1 MEPIV
6 MLNDKNYM
14 VVIKPVGE
22 TSVEELLL
30 VPDFHKLKIGLN
42 GGLLEIVPRFNRFMS
57 RPCIVF
63 VDEEGK
69 LKNLLP
75 NRTAQ
80 LLWEKAYGGPIVE
93 DYLVGNVV
101 IVVGSQGFLA
111 QL

>member
-14 VVIKPVGE
+14 IVVKPVGD
-22 TSVEELLL
+22 TTVEELLL
-30 VPDFHKLKIGLN
+30 VPDFHKLKVGLN
-42 GGLLEIVPRFNRFMS
+42 GGLLEIVPGFNKFMG
-57 RPCIVF
+57 RACIAF

-80 LLWEKAYGGPIVE
+80 LLWEKAYGSTILM